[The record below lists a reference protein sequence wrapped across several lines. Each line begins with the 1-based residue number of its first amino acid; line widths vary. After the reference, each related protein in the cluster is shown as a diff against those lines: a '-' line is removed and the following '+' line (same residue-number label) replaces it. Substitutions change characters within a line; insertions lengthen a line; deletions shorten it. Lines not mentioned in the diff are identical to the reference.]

1 MYIKIRMKKKSK
13 EKWKFDMMVLVY
25 SEIKR
30 PEYGDIKR
38 TGDLC
43 MMYGQLIY
51 GLDVCPLQLPGPGFY
66 FPVFSPL
73 PCNGLV

>member
-1 MYIKIRMKKKSK
+1 MENVSKMCIKIRTKKSK

-43 MMYGQLIY
+43 MMYGRLIY
-51 GLDVCPLQLPGPGFY
+51 RLDVCPL
-66 FPVFSPL
+66 
-73 PCNGLV
+73 

>member
-1 MYIKIRMKKKSK
+1 
-13 EKWKFDMMVLVY
+13 MMVLVY

-30 PEYGDIKR
+30 PEYGDLKR

-51 GLDVCPLQLPGPGFY
+51 GLDVCPL
-66 FPVFSPL
+66 
-73 PCNGLV
+73 